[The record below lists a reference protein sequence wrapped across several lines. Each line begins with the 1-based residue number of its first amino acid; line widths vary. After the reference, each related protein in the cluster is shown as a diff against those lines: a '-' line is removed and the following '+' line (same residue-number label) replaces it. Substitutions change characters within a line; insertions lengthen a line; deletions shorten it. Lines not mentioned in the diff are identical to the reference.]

1 MLLVLCCSL
10 HLKAKRGAI
19 TVPIGEAQHQLE
31 VFADFFYFLRFAYW
45 LSTA

>member
-1 MLLVLCCSL
+1 MLFLLCRSL

-19 TVPIGEAQHQLE
+19 TVPIGEAQRKLE